1 MGSTHHIEWKKTE
14 RRWREER
21 RERKVFNDEE
31 RSMDQGGVGEG
42 GKYEQ
47 NVKNSQ
53 LIKMRT
59 VKQLKFKDTKRYYIR
74 T

>member
-1 MGSTHHIEWKKTE
+1 MEENRKEVE
-14 RRWREER
+14 RGEK
-21 RERKVFNDEE
+21 REREVFNDEE
-31 RSMDQGGVGEG
+31 RNIDQGGVGEG

-53 LIKMRT
+53 LIKVRT